1 MKQKV
6 VVAFWKF
13 MQMKVYN
20 RCSIS
25 GNWPNLSGRFVIQP
39 KLIMKTFCCM
49 QMITKC
55 NNSFFLTERMWGKW
69 VTLGQAYSTRP
80 MYFNDFLRDFISAF
94 YCSFW
99 QQIRC
104 PSIHSVTSLFLM
116 STVFIMLSKGM
127 STEWKIPI
135 TYNLHRVN
143 YMYCENISLFFVSF
157 SACTRHSV

>member
-1 MKQKV
+1 MKVLV
-6 VVAFWKF
+6 VLNQHFISQIYEWNRKLWLHSGNLCGWKF
-13 MQMKVYN
+13 T
-20 RCSIS
+20 IDALFLAI
-25 GNWPNLSGRFVIQP
+25 WPNLSGRFVIQS

-69 VTLGQAYSTRP
+69 VTLGQAYNTRP

-104 PSIHSVTSLFLM
+104 PNIHSVTSLLWWLFYHVIKRDVDWM
-116 STVFIMLSKGM
+116 
-127 STEWKIPI
+127 
-135 TYNLHRVN
+135 
-143 YMYCENISLFFVSF
+143 ENTHHV
-157 SACTRHSV
+157 